1 MIQALGFLLMRVATN
16 GEMGQILPI
25 PLGKATYRA
34 NACIFFSGKDD
45 SSMEGNDW

>member
-25 PLGKATYRA
+25 PLRKAAYRA
-34 NACIFFSGKDD
+34 NSCILFSEKDD
-45 SSMEGNDW
+45 SDMEGNDW

>member
-25 PLGKATYRA
+25 PLGKAAYRA
-34 NACIFFSGKDD
+34 SSNIFSSEKDD
-45 SSMEGNDW
+45 SIMEGND